1 MTNLRKIRTTKGI
14 TTTKLADKSGIPYR
28 TLLHYETGERNI
40 DGAKLDTIISIAMAL
55 NVDIRDI
62 LESNLLIDKLTLYIR
77 QL

>member
-1 MTNLRKIRTTKGI
+1 MTNLRRIRTDKGI
-14 TTTKLADKSGIPYR
+14 TTTKLASKSGVPYR

-40 DGAKLDTIISIAMAL
+40 DGAKLDTLISISMAL

>member
-1 MTNLRKIRTTKGI
+1 MTKLRKLRKDRGLTVK
-14 TTTKLADKSGIPYR
+14 KLADKSGVSYR

-40 DGAKLDTIISIAMAL
+40 DGAKLDTLISISMAL